1 MVDEII
7 YSRIGIIDLKSI
19 FDNFELFV
27 LIFVILSLDNIIN
40 EELYFFR

>member
-1 MVDEII
+1 MVDKII

-27 LIFVILSLDNIIN
+27 LIFVILSLDNMIN
-40 EELYFFR
+40 EELNFFR